1 MAPHHSRKPQHPTT
15 TPSDSYVLSCP
26 CLCVSFRQFFAVNL
40 SSQGVAQSAKATH
53 GGVTCSA
60 EATWLP
66 SHRPVVTAPGAAYV
80 VFAFEGK
87 LVFPNTPDVLSL
99 QICALLLCVPTVAPN
114 GMVSCQSTADAPT
127 SLPVA
132 AVALQ
137 ASYMP
142 SVVVFPMFLTDRAQ
156 VLTDPALTDLRNLT
170 LPTSTANT
178 TWEFKSVSELGV
190 PLLSA
195 TMYGIDQVEP

>member
-1 MAPHHSRKPQHPTT
+1 MI
-15 TPSDSYVLSCP
+15 VLHFGCFV
-26 CLCVSFRQFFAVNL
+26 LCVSLHHFIIHVP
-40 SSQGVAQSAKATH
+40 SQGVAVSAKAAH

-60 EATWLP
+60 EATWLTTQ
-66 SHRPVVTAPGAAYV
+66 HPVVTAPGAAYV

-99 QICALLLCVPTVAPN
+99 QICALLLCVPTVATN
-114 GMVSCQSTADAPT
+114 GILSCQSTAQAPV
-127 SLPVA
+127 SLPLA
-132 AVALQ
+132 AIALQ

-156 VLTDPALTDLRNLT
+156 VLTDPALTDLRNLSQ
-170 LPTSTANT
+170 PMATANT

-195 TMYGIDQVEP
+195 SMYGVDQADP